1 MTEKK
6 VSRKIQIMQTLAE
19 MLEEKEP
26 VKITTAELA
35 RRTNIT
41 EAAIYR
47 HFPSKRKIY
56 EEMVIFFESSIFPR
70 IESMKQ
76 NHANDEI
83 PGLIVT
89 LILTFLETNKG
100 FAKIINKQALTAAE
114 AKIDDKISLILEKLN
129 VEIKQ
134 SFQSYERETKK
145 KLALNSTNSSDL
157 LMACME
163 GQIQA
168 FIRSNF
174 KKNPVSSWQ
183 EHWQLLRKI
192 IFV

>member
-1 MTEKK
+1 MKENKL
-6 VSRKIQIMQTLAE
+6 SRKIQIMQTLAE
-19 MLEEKEP
+19 RLEEKEP

-129 VEIKQ
+129 IEIKQ
-134 SFQSYERETKK
+134 SFQTYERETKK

>member
-1 MTEKK
+1 MAESK

-19 MLEEKEP
+19 MLEEKTP

-56 EEMVIFFESSIFPR
+56 EEMVIFFESNIFPR
-70 IESMKQ
+70 IETMKQ
-76 NHANDEI
+76 NQSSDEI

-100 FAKIINKQALTAAE
+100 FAKIINKQALSAAE

-134 SFQSYERETKK
+134 SFQAYERDTKK
-145 KLALNSTNSSDL
+145 KLAINSASCSDL
-157 LMACME
+157 LMTCME
-163 GQIQA
+163 GQIQS

-174 KKNPVSSWQ
+174 K
-183 EHWQLLRKI
+183 
-192 IFV
+192 

>member
-1 MTEKK
+1 MAEDK
-6 VSRKIQIMQTLAE
+6 VSRKTQIMQTLAR

-35 RRTNIT
+35 RRTEIT

-56 EEMVIFFESSIFPR
+56 EEMVIFFESNIFPR
-70 IESMKQ
+70 IESIRS
-76 NHANDEI
+76 NHPSEEV
-83 PGLIVT
+83 PGLIVS
-89 LILTFLETNKG
+89 LILSFCETNKG
-100 FAKIINKQALTAAE
+100 FAKILNKQALTAAE
-114 AKIDDKISLILEKLN
+114 AKIDDKISIIFERLN

-145 KLALNSTNSSDL
+145 KLKINSSSSADL
-157 LMACME
+157 LMSCME

-168 FIRSNF
+168 FTRSNF
-174 KKNPVSSWQ
+174 KKNSLTDWQ
-183 EHWQLLRKI
+183 AHWNLLKDS

>member
-1 MTEKK
+1 MAEDK
-6 VSRKIQIMQTLAE
+6 VSRKTQIMQSLAR

-35 RRTNIT
+35 RRTEIT

-56 EEMVIFFESSIFPR
+56 EEMVIFFESNIFPR
-70 IESMKQ
+70 IESIRS
-76 NHANDEI
+76 NHPSDEV
-83 PGLIVT
+83 PGLIVS
-89 LILTFLETNKG
+89 LILSFCETNKG
-100 FAKIINKQALTAAE
+100 FAKILNKQALTAAE
-114 AKIDDKISLILEKLN
+114 AKIDDKISLIFERLN

-145 KLALNSTNSSDL
+145 KLKINSSSSADL
-157 LMACME
+157 LMTCME

-168 FIRSNF
+168 FTRSNF
-174 KKNPVSSWQ
+174 KKNSLTDWQ
-183 EHWQLLRKI
+183 AHWNLLKDS

>member
-1 MTEKK
+1 MAEGK
-6 VSRKIQIMQTLAE
+6 VSRKTQIMQTLAR

-35 RRTNIT
+35 RRTEIT

-56 EEMVIFFESSIFPR
+56 EEMVIFFESNIFPR
-70 IESMKQ
+70 IESIRS
-76 NHANDEI
+76 NHPSEEV
-83 PGLIVT
+83 PGLIVS
-89 LILTFLETNKG
+89 LILSFCETNKG
-100 FAKIINKQALTAAE
+100 FAKILNKQALTAAE
-114 AKIDDKISLILEKLN
+114 AKIDDKISLIFERLN

-145 KLALNSTNSSDL
+145 KLKINSSSSADL
-157 LMACME
+157 LMSCME

-174 KKNPVSSWQ
+174 KKNSLTDWQ
-183 EHWQLLRKI
+183 AHWNLLKDS

>member
-1 MTEKK
+1 
-6 VSRKIQIMQTLAE
+6 
-19 MLEEKEP
+19 
-26 VKITTAELA
+26 
-35 RRTNIT
+35 
-41 EAAIYR
+41 
-47 HFPSKRKIY
+47 
-56 EEMVIFFESSIFPR
+56 MVIFFESSIFPR

>member
-1 MTEKK
+1 
-6 VSRKIQIMQTLAE
+6 MQTLAE

-129 VEIKQ
+129 IEIKQ
-134 SFQSYERETKK
+134 SFQTYERETKK

>member
-1 MTEKK
+1 MKENK

-26 VKITTAELA
+26 IKITTAELA

-145 KLALNSTNSSDL
+145 KLALNPTNCSDL
-157 LMACME
+157 LMACLE

>member
-1 MTEKK
+1 MKENK

-114 AKIDDKISLILEKLN
+114 AKIDDKISLIFEKLS

-183 EHWQLLRKI
+183 EHWQILRKI

>member
-1 MTEKK
+1 MAEDK
-6 VSRKIQIMQTLAE
+6 VSRKTQIMQTLAR

-35 RRTNIT
+35 RRTEIT

-56 EEMVIFFESSIFPR
+56 EEMVIFFESNIFPR
-70 IESMKQ
+70 IESIRS
-76 NHANDEI
+76 NHPSEEV
-83 PGLIVT
+83 PGLIVS
-89 LILTFLETNKG
+89 LILSFCETNKG
-100 FAKIINKQALTAAE
+100 FAKILNKQALTAAE
-114 AKIDDKISLILEKLN
+114 AKIDDKISLIFERLN

-134 SFQSYERETKK
+134 SFQTYERETKK
-145 KLALNSTNSSDL
+145 KLKINSSSSADL
-157 LMACME
+157 LMSCME

-174 KKNPVSSWQ
+174 KKNSLTDWQ
-183 EHWQLLRKI
+183 AHWNLLKDS

>member
-1 MTEKK
+1 MTENK

-129 VEIKQ
+129 IEIKQ
-134 SFQSYERETKK
+134 SFQTYERETKK

-183 EHWQLLRKI
+183 EHWQLIRKI

>member
-1 MTEKK
+1 MKENK

-56 EEMVIFFESSIFPR
+56 EEMVIFFESSIYPR

-129 VEIKQ
+129 IEIKQ
-134 SFQSYERETKK
+134 SFQTYERETKK

>member
-1 MTEKK
+1 MTEDK
-6 VSRKIQIMQTLAE
+6 VSRKTQIMQTLAR

-35 RRTNIT
+35 RRTEIT

-56 EEMVIFFESSIFPR
+56 EEMVIFFESNIFPR
-70 IESMKQ
+70 IESIRS
-76 NHANDEI
+76 NHPSEEV
-83 PGLIVT
+83 PGLIVS
-89 LILTFLETNKG
+89 LILSFCETNKG
-100 FAKIINKQALTAAE
+100 FAKILNKQALTAAE
-114 AKIDDKISLILEKLN
+114 AKIDDKISLIFERLN

-145 KLALNSTNSSDL
+145 KLKINSSSSADL
-157 LMACME
+157 LMSCME

-174 KKNPVSSWQ
+174 KKNSLTDWQ
-183 EHWQLLRKI
+183 AHWNLLKDS

>member
-1 MTEKK
+1 MAEDK
-6 VSRKIQIMQTLAE
+6 VSRKTQIMQTLAR

-35 RRTNIT
+35 RRTEIT

-56 EEMVIFFESSIFPR
+56 EEMVIFFESNIFPR
-70 IESMKQ
+70 IESIRS
-76 NHANDEI
+76 NHPSEEV
-83 PGLIVT
+83 PGLIVS
-89 LILTFLETNKG
+89 LILSFCETNKG
-100 FAKIINKQALTAAE
+100 FAKILNKQALTAAE
-114 AKIDDKISLILEKLN
+114 AKIDDKISLIFERLN

-145 KLALNSTNSSDL
+145 KLKINSSSSADL
-157 LMACME
+157 LMTCME

-168 FIRSNF
+168 FTRSNF
-174 KKNPVSSWQ
+174 KKNSLTDWQ
-183 EHWQLLRKI
+183 AHWNLLKDS

>member
-1 MTEKK
+1 MKENK

-145 KLALNSTNSSDL
+145 KLALNSTYCSDL

>member
-1 MTEKK
+1 MTENK

-163 GQIQA
+163 GQIQS

>member
-1 MTEKK
+1 MKENK

-26 VKITTAELA
+26 IKITTAELA

-114 AKIDDKISLILEKLN
+114 AKIDDKISLIFEKLN

-163 GQIQA
+163 GQIQS

>member
-1 MTEKK
+1 MKENK

-26 VKITTAELA
+26 IKITTAELA

-163 GQIQA
+163 GQIQS

>member
-1 MTEKK
+1 MAESK

-19 MLEEKEP
+19 MLEEKTP

-56 EEMVIFFESSIFPR
+56 EEMVIFFESNIFPR
-70 IESMKQ
+70 IETMKQ
-76 NHANDEI
+76 NQSSDEI

-100 FAKIINKQALTAAE
+100 FAKIINKQALSAAE

-134 SFQSYERETKK
+134 SFQAYERDTKK
-145 KLALNSTNSSDL
+145 KLAINSASCSDL
-157 LMACME
+157 LMTCME
-163 GQIQA
+163 GQIQS

-174 KKNPVSSWQ
+174 NNSPVASWQ
-183 EHWQLLRKI
+183 GHWELIKKT

>member
-1 MTEKK
+1 MAESK

-19 MLEEKEP
+19 MLEEKTP

-56 EEMVIFFESSIFPR
+56 EEMVIFFESNIFPR
-70 IESMKQ
+70 IETMKQ
-76 NHANDEI
+76 NQSSDEI

-100 FAKIINKQALTAAE
+100 FAKIINKQALSAAE

-134 SFQSYERETKK
+134 SFQAYERDTKK
-145 KLALNSTNSSDL
+145 KLATNSASCSDL
-157 LMACME
+157 LMTCME
-163 GQIQA
+163 GQIQS

-174 KKNPVSSWQ
+174 KNSPVTSWQ
-183 EHWQLLRKI
+183 EHWELIKKT

>member
-1 MTEKK
+1 MKEHK

-26 VKITTAELA
+26 IKITTAELA

>member
-1 MTEKK
+1 MKENK

-26 VKITTAELA
+26 IKITTAELA

-114 AKIDDKISLILEKLN
+114 AKIDDKISLIFEKLS

>member
-1 MTEKK
+1 MTENK

-192 IFV
+192 ILF

>member
-1 MTEKK
+1 MTENK

-114 AKIDDKISLILEKLN
+114 AKIDDKISLILEILN

>member
-1 MTEKK
+1 MTENK

-114 AKIDDKISLILEKLN
+114 AKIDDKISLIFEKLS

-174 KKNPVSSWQ
+174 KKRFSCYQ
-183 EHWQLLRKI
+183 
-192 IFV
+192 

>member
-1 MTEKK
+1 MTENK

-26 VKITTAELA
+26 IKSTTAELA

>member
-1 MTEKK
+1 MAEDK
-6 VSRKIQIMQTLAE
+6 VSRKTQIMQTLAR

-35 RRTNIT
+35 RRTEIT

-56 EEMVIFFESSIFPR
+56 EEMVIFFESNIFPR
-70 IESMKQ
+70 IETIRS
-76 NHANDEI
+76 NHPSEEV
-83 PGLIVT
+83 PGLIVS
-89 LILTFLETNKG
+89 LILSFCETNKG
-100 FAKIINKQALTAAE
+100 FAKILNKQALTAAE
-114 AKIDDKISLILEKLN
+114 AKIDEKISLIFERLN
-129 VEIKQ
+129 IEIKK

-145 KLALNSTNSSDL
+145 KLKINSSSSADL
-157 LMACME
+157 LMSCME

-168 FIRSNF
+168 FTRSNF
-174 KKNPVSSWQ
+174 KKNSLTDWQ
-183 EHWQLLRKI
+183 AHWNLLKDS

>member
-1 MTEKK
+1 MTENK

-134 SFQSYERETKK
+134 SFQTYERETKK

>member
-1 MTEKK
+1 MKENK

>member
-1 MTEKK
+1 MKENK

-129 VEIKQ
+129 IEIKQ
-134 SFQSYERETKK
+134 SFQTYERETKK

-192 IFV
+192 LFV

>member
-1 MTEKK
+1 MKENK

-26 VKITTAELA
+26 IKITTAELA

-129 VEIKQ
+129 IEIKQ

>member
-1 MTEKK
+1 MKENK

-134 SFQSYERETKK
+134 SFQTYERETKK